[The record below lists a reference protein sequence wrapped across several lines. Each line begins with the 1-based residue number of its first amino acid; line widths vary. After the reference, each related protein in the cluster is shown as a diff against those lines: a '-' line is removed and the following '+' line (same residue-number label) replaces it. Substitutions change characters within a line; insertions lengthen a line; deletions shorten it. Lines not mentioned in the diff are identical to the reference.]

1 MTALCQSVWI
11 SAYFISNDMSAD
23 LLTLVVN
30 VIATPLLVVLT
41 MWVRSQISSKE
52 RDQKREDG
60 FIDELIKRVG
70 QLETDIKEVRAE
82 LKNRDAEYLALYQQ
96 HTTMKAKYE
105 VLSAEYEQ
113 LRKDYNSTA
122 SELNA
127 LKEDIKTKAA
137 AAAKDMQKI

>member
-1 MTALCQSVWI
+1 
-11 SAYFISNDMSAD
+11 MSAD
-23 LLTLVVN
+23 FITLVVN

-60 FIDELIKRVG
+60 FIDELIKRVA
-70 QLETDIKEVRAE
+70 QLETDIKEFRAE

-96 HTTMKAKYE
+96 HTTLKAKYE

-113 LRKDYNSTA
+113 LRKDYESTA

-137 AAAKDMQKI
+137 QAAQEMQKI

>member
-1 MTALCQSVWI
+1 
-11 SAYFISNDMSAD
+11 MSTD

-52 RDQKREDG
+52 RDQKREAV
-60 FIDELIKRVG
+60 FIDELIKRVA

-113 LRKDYNSTA
+113 LRKDYENTA

-137 AAAKDMQKI
+137 AAAKEMQKI

>member
-1 MTALCQSVWI
+1 MIAD
-11 SAYFISNDMSAD
+11 FI
-23 LLTLVVN
+23 TLVVN

-60 FIDELIKRVG
+60 FIDELIKRVA

-113 LRKDYNSTA
+113 LRKDYENTA

-137 AAAKDMQKI
+137 AAAKEMQKI